1 MKPSERR
8 AMMAERERQA
18 AERESQPKVNA
29 EKPPRERKT
38 DGKKQSF
45 FSNHARL
52 IAFIVTALV
61 VFTVFSP
68 FAVDMFIEWQSNR
81 NVVNNKKDITLEQV
95 YVVADNY
102 GSVTWQTFNDF
113 NYTDRSH
120 DNGKY
125 QKREYPIK
133 DTGFVLVVGGVAGV
147 DVPEYI
153 YIQSYAH
160 ATYADLA
167 KDNVKQ
173 FVNKYTQEVD

>member
-8 AMMAERERQA
+8 AMMAERERRET
-18 AERESQPKVNA
+18 EREQSPKV
-29 EKPPRERKT
+29 EPERELRQ
-38 DGKKQSF
+38 DAGGKKEGF
-45 FSNHARL
+45 FAKHARL

-113 NYTDRSH
+113 NYTNRSH
-120 DNGKY
+120 DDGKY

-133 DTGFVLVVGGVAGV
+133 DTGFVLVVGGVAGRN
-147 DVPEYI
+147 VPEYI

-160 ATYADLA
+160 AAYADLA

-173 FVNKYTQEVD
+173 FVNKYTQEEN

>member
-38 DGKKQSF
+38 DEKKQNF

-81 NVVNNKKDITLEQV
+81 NVVNNKKDITLDQV